1 MKKKI
6 FDQRINYLF
15 LLISFIFLGV
25 TIGFGN
31 ISFQSVEWLHD
42 GNESAIEQTAW
53 YFFRNDVWR
62 FPLGLNP
69 NYGDDIT
76 TSIVFSDSVPI
87 LAFFFKIFKS
97 ILPENFQYFSL
108 WYFLCFYFQL
118 FFSYKILKKFT
129 DSESYSLIGSIF
141 FLLAPIFIFRMNY
154 HASVSAQW
162 LLLFTLYLALTTKTD
177 ESKLAWFFL
186 IIFSSLILYNFT
198 IIILAVYSLLRF
210 FELKFNKSSFYSL
223 IKDFFIITPSLLLTL
238 YLAGYLEIR
247 IGDTLAV
254 GFGQHKLNLLS
265 IVDPVNTIQN
275 ISWSWFLPDIQL
287 SKEEELE
294 GFNYLGVGQIIMLL
308 FALVLILNQKF
319 NSNLSLIKNNKKI
332 KTFLIISIFLTL
344 WALSNKVSFG
354 SYTLLEIPLNK
365 FIFAALSIAKASGR
379 LFWIVNYFLVIISI
393 IIIYKCFSKK
403 TSLLIIFLLL
413 TVQIA
418 DISAGLKNRI
428 SFYNKETDNIK
439 LKDPIWNELFV
450 KYKIIKTTYPQ
461 GYPGIF
467 YNFSYS
473 MEKNK
478 IQKTNLA
485 PQARVNRK
493 MVAEARYALYKNF
506 NNKKL
511 DPKVLYVIG
520 HSSQLKHLKNLFN
533 NEDVAFFYRDNIW
546 FMVMNE
552 KDLMNDKDKEMFNK
566 ITPKVLELKKN
577 ETLNFQ
583 DSSSYHG
590 LGWSHNSSKN
600 GVWSE
605 GNISTLFFKTKE
617 NYGNIKLEIFFKPYL
632 TKNKTTKEFDIYVND
647 KLNKKI
653 ELKNKS
659 EENKIEILIDGQQVK
674 NNEVKVDFIFKNLT
688 SPYEALESP
697 DSRKL
702 GILVKNIKLVKI

>member
-1 MKKKI
+1 MKTKLS
-6 FDQRINYLF
+6 DQKINYLF
-15 LLISFIFLGV
+15 LLISFIFLGI

-31 ISFQSVEWLHD
+31 ISLQSVEWLHD

-76 TSIVFSDSVPI
+76 TSIVFSDSIPI

-154 HASVSAQW
+154 HASVSAHW
-162 LLLFTLYLALTTKTD
+162 LLLFTLYLALTTKTN
-177 ESKLAWFFL
+177 ESKLPWFFL

-223 IKDFFIITPSLLLTL
+223 IKDFFIIAPSLLLTL

-294 GFNYLGVGQIIMLL
+294 GFNYLGTGQIIMLL

-332 KTFLIISIFLTL
+332 KAFLIISIFLTL
-344 WALSNKVSFG
+344 WSLSNKISFG

-413 TVQIA
+413 TIQIA
-418 DISAGLKNRI
+418 DISAGLKNKI

-450 KYKIIKTTYPQ
+450 KYKVIKTTYPQ

-493 MVAEARYALYKNF
+493 VVAEARYTLYKNF

-511 DPKVLYVIG
+511 DPKALYVIG

-552 KDLMNDKDKEMFNK
+552 KNLMNDKDKEMLNK

-577 ETLNFQ
+577 ETLNFE

-674 NNEVKVDFIFKNLT
+674 NNEVKIDFIFKNLM

>member
-6 FDQRINYLF
+6 FDQRINYIF
-15 LLISFIFLGV
+15 LLISFIFLGI
-25 TIGFGN
+25 TLGFGN

-69 NYGDDIT
+69 NYGDEIT
-76 TSIVFSDSVPI
+76 TSIVFSDSIPI

-129 DSESYSLIGSIF
+129 DSEFYSLIGSIF

-162 LLLFTLYLALTTKTD
+162 LLLFTLYLTLTKKPD
-177 ESKLAWFFL
+177 ESKFSWFFL
-186 IIFSSLILYNFT
+186 IILSSLILYNFT
-198 IIILAVYSLLRF
+198 LIILAVYSLLRF
-210 FELKFNKSSFYSL
+210 FELKLNRSSFYNL
-223 IKDFFIITPSLLLTL
+223 LKDFFIIATLLLLTL
-238 YLAGYLEIR
+238 YIAGYLEIR
-247 IGDTLAV
+247 MGDTLAV

-265 IVDPVNTIQN
+265 IVDPVNSANN

-294 GFNYLGVGQIIMLL
+294 GFNYLGLGQIIMLL
-308 FALVLILNQKF
+308 FSLALILNRKF
-319 NSNLSLIKNNKKI
+319 NNSLLSIKNNKQI
-332 KTFLIISIFLTL
+332 KAFLIISIFLTL
-344 WALSNKVSFG
+344 WALSNKISFG

-365 FIFAALSIAKASGR
+365 FIFAALSVAKSTGR

-393 IIIYKCFSKK
+393 IIIYKCFTKK
-403 TSLLIIFLLL
+403 TSLLIIALLL
-413 TVQIA
+413 TIQIA
-418 DISAGLKNRI
+418 DISAGLKSRVN
-428 SFYNKETDNIK
+428 FYNKKTDSIG
-439 LKDPIWNELFV
+439 LKDPIWNNLFS

-461 GYPGIF
+461 AYPGIF
-467 YNFSYS
+467 YHFSSS

-478 IQKTNLA
+478 IKKTNLS
-485 PQARVNRK
+485 PQARINRK
-493 MVAEARYALYKNF
+493 VVAESRYILYKNF

-511 DPKVLYVIG
+511 DSKTLYVIG
-520 HSSQLKHLKNLFN
+520 HSSQLKHLKNLFD
-533 NEDVAFFYRDNIW
+533 NENVAFFYRDNVW
-546 FMVMNE
+546 VMVVNE
-552 KDLMNDKDKEMFNK
+552 KDLMNDNDKEMFSK
-566 ITPKVLELKKN
+566 INPKLLKLEKN
-577 ETLNFQ
+577 ETLNFE
-583 DSSSYHG
+583 DSNGYHG
-590 LGWSHNSSKN
+590 LGWSHNSKKT
-600 GVWSE
+600 GIWSE
-605 GNISTLFFKTKE
+605 GNISTLLFKIKE
-617 NYGNIKLEIFFKPYL
+617 NYGNIKLEIFLDPYL
-632 TKNKTTKEFDIYVND
+632 TKNKATKEFDVYVND
-647 KLNKKI
+647 KFNKKI
-653 ELKNKS
+653 ELKNNSK
-659 EENKIEILIDGQQVK
+659 ENKIEILIDEKRVK
-674 NNEVKVDFIFKNLT
+674 NNEVKIDFIFKNLI

>member
-1 MKKKI
+1 MKTKLS
-6 FDQRINYLF
+6 DQRINYLF

-31 ISFQSVEWLHD
+31 ISFQSVDWLHD

-177 ESKLAWFFL
+177 ESKLPWFFL

-210 FELKFNKSSFYSL
+210 FELKFTKSSFYSL

-265 IVDPVNTIQN
+265 IVDPVNTVQN

-344 WALSNKVSFG
+344 WALSNKISFG

-413 TVQIA
+413 TIQIT

-461 GYPGIF
+461 SYPGIF

-493 MVAEARYALYKNF
+493 VVAEARYTLYKNF

-552 KDLMNDKDKEMFNK
+552 KDLMNDKDKEMLNK

-583 DSSSYHG
+583 DSNSYHG

-632 TKNKTTKEFDIYVND
+632 AKNKITKEFDIYVND

-674 NNEVKVDFIFKNLT
+674 NNEVKIDFIFKNLI
-688 SPYEALESP
+688 SPYEVLESP

>member
-69 NYGDDIT
+69 NYGDEIT
-76 TSIVFSDSVPI
+76 TSIVFSDSIPI
-87 LAFFFKIFKS
+87 LAFFFKIFKP
-97 ILPENFQYFSL
+97 ILSENFQYFSF

-129 DSESYSLIGSIF
+129 NSEFYSFIGSIF

-154 HASVSAQW
+154 HASVSAHW

-177 ESKLAWFFL
+177 ESKFSWFFL
-186 IIFSSLILYNFT
+186 IIASSLILYNFT
-198 IIILAVYSLLRF
+198 LIILTVYSLLRF
-210 FELKFNKSSFYSL
+210 FELKLNKSSFYNL
-223 IKDFFIITPSLLLTL
+223 LKDFFILAPLLLLTL
-238 YLAGYLEIR
+238 YVAGYLEIR
-247 IGDTLAV
+247 MGDTLAI

-265 IVDPVNTIQN
+265 IVDPVNTINN
-275 ISWSWFLPDIQL
+275 ISWSWFLPDIHL

-294 GFNYLGVGQIIMLL
+294 GFNYLGLGQIIMLL
-308 FALVLILNQKF
+308 FSLLLIF
-319 NSNLSLIKNNKKI
+319 NKKYHNNLSLIKSNKQI
-332 KTFLIISIFLTL
+332 KVFLIISIFLTL
-344 WALSNKVSFG
+344 WALSNKISFG

-365 FIFAALSIAKASGR
+365 FIFAALSLAKATGR

-393 IIIYKCFSKK
+393 IIIFKCFSKK
-403 TSLLIIFLLL
+403 TSLLIIILLL
-413 TVQIA
+413 TIQIA
-418 DISAGLKNRI
+418 DISAGLKSRI
-428 SFYNKETDNIK
+428 NFYNKEADSIS
-439 LKDPIWNELFV
+439 LKDPIWNKLFI
-450 KYKIIKTTYPQ
+450 KYKIIKTTFPQ

-467 YNFSYS
+467 YNFSSS

-478 IQKTNLA
+478 IKKTNLA
-485 PQARVNRK
+485 PQARINRK
-493 MVAEARYALYKNF
+493 TVAEARYALYNNF

-511 DPKVLYVIG
+511 DPKTLYVIG

-546 FMVMNE
+546 VMVMNE
-552 KDLMNDKDKEMFNK
+552 KDLMNDKDKAMFKK
-566 ITPKVLELKKN
+566 ITSKVLELKKN
-577 ETLNFQ
+577 ETLNFG
-583 DSSSYHG
+583 DSNGYHG
-590 LGWSHNSSKN
+590 LGWSHNSSKA
-600 GVWSE
+600 GIWSE

-617 NYGNIKLEIFFKPYL
+617 NYGNIKLEIFLNPYL
-632 TKNKTTKEFDIYVND
+632 TKNKITNEFDVYVND

-653 ELKNKS
+653 ELKNNS
-659 EENKIEILIDGQQVK
+659 EEKKIEILIDEKQVE
-674 NNEVKVDFIFKNLT
+674 NNEIKIDFIFKNLI

>member
-1 MKKKI
+1 MKTKLS
-6 FDQRINYLF
+6 DQRVNYLF

-177 ESKLAWFFL
+177 ESKLPWFFL

-319 NSNLSLIKNNKKI
+319 NSSLSLIKNNKKI
-332 KTFLIISIFLTL
+332 KTFLVISIFLTL

-365 FIFAALSIAKASGR
+365 FIFGALSIAKASGR

-403 TSLLIIFLLL
+403 TSFLIIFLLL
-413 TVQIA
+413 TIQIT

-493 MVAEARYALYKNF
+493 AVAEARYTLYKNF

-552 KDLMNDKDKEMFNK
+552 KDLMNDKDKEMLNK

-583 DSSSYHG
+583 DSNSYHG

-674 NNEVKVDFIFKNLT
+674 NNEVKIDFIFKNLI
-688 SPYEALESP
+688 SPYEVLESP

>member
-1 MKKKI
+1 MKKI
-6 FDQRINYLF
+6 LFDQKINYLF
-15 LLISFIFLGV
+15 LLISFIFLGIA
-25 TIGFGN
+25 IGFGN

-69 NYGDDIT
+69 NYGDEIA
-76 TSIVFSDSVPI
+76 TSIVFSDSIPI
-87 LAFFFKIFKS
+87 LAFFFKIFKPV
-97 ILPENFQYFSL
+97 LPENFQYFSL

-154 HASVSAQW
+154 HASVTAHW
-162 LLLFTLYLALTTKTD
+162 LLLFTLYLTLTTKTD
-177 ESKLAWFFL
+177 ESKFSWFFL
-186 IIFSSLILYNFT
+186 IIISSLILYNFT
-198 IIILAVYSLLRF
+198 IIILAVYSLLRV
-210 FELKFNKSSFYSL
+210 FELKLNKSSFYSL
-223 IKDFFIITPSLLLTL
+223 LKDFFIIAPLLLLTL
-238 YLAGYLEIR
+238 YIAGYLEIR
-247 IGDTLAV
+247 AGDTLAV

-265 IVDPVNTIQN
+265 IIDPVNTTNN

-287 SKEEELE
+287 SKEEEME
-294 GFNYLGVGQIIMLL
+294 GFNYLGLGQIIMLL
-308 FALVLILNQKF
+308 FSLTLILNRKF
-319 NSNLSLIKNNKKI
+319 NNSLSSIINNKKI
-332 KTFLIISIFLTL
+332 KAFLIISIFLTL
-344 WALSNKVSFG
+344 WSLSNKISFG

-365 FIFAALSIAKASGR
+365 FIFAALSVAKATGR

-393 IIIYKCFSKK
+393 IIIYKCFTKK
-403 TSLLIIFLLL
+403 TSLLIIILLL
-413 TVQIA
+413 TIQIV
-418 DISAGLKNRI
+418 DISAGLKSRI
-428 SFYNKETDNIK
+428 NFYTKETDSVR
-439 LKDPIWNELFV
+439 LKDPIWNKLFL
-450 KYKIIKTTYPQ
+450 KYEIIKTTYPQ
-461 GYPGIF
+461 SYPGIF
-467 YNFSYS
+467 YRFSAA

-478 IQKTNLA
+478 IKKTNLA
-485 PQARVNRK
+485 PQARINRK
-493 MVAEARYALYKNF
+493 IAAESRYALYKNF

-511 DPKVLYVIG
+511 DPKIVYVIG

-546 FMVMNE
+546 VMVMNE
-552 KDLMNDKDKEMFNK
+552 KDLMNDNDKEMFNK
-566 ITPKVLELKKN
+566 INPKVLELKKN
-577 ETLNFQ
+577 ETLNFR

-590 LGWSHNSSKN
+590 LGWSHNSGKT

-617 NYGNIKLEIFFKPYL
+617 NYGNIKLEIFLNYYL

-647 KLNKKI
+647 KFNKKI
-653 ELKNKS
+653 ELKNND
-659 EENKIEILIDGQQVK
+659 EENKIEILIDEQQIK
-674 NNEVKVDFIFKNLT
+674 NNEVKIDFIFKNLT
-688 SPYEALESP
+688 SPYEAFESP